1 MFIFFIKDSLLVV
14 RLEVDSDGVEEVLGS
29 RNNDLQLKKKSNPRK
44 ATEKSP
50 ETCHSKIHTYLPIK
64 IYSSL

>member
-50 ETCHSKIHTYLPIK
+50 
-64 IYSSL
+64 